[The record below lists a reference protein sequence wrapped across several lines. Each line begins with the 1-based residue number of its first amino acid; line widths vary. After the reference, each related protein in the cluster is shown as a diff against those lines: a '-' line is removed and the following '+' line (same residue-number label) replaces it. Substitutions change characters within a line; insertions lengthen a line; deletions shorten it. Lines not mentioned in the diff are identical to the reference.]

1 MAENK
6 NATPTT
12 FDRIGS
18 DLAKMDAHVITP
30 EEYEEIP
37 ELDEAFFAEADL
49 HIGGKLVRRG
59 RPRDP
64 DAKVPFKIRLR
75 PAVLAKWKETGPGWQ
90 TRMSE
95 ALEAA
100 VQATPPKA
108 R

>member
-1 MAENK
+1 MTESKPFTASSYE
-6 NATPTT
+6 
-12 FDRIGS
+12 RLGS
-18 DLAKMDAHVITP
+18 DLAKIDAHVITP

-37 ELDEAFFAEADL
+37 ELTEEDFARGQF
-49 HIGGKLVRRG
+49 HVGGKPVHRG

-64 DAKVPFKIRLR
+64 EAKVPFKIRLR

-100 VQATPPKA
+100 AQALPPKA